1 MPSFNAED
9 PARKKGHWESVAYAI
24 LLLPWFGV
32 SHPAIANGNMG
43 DPSEP
48 MKRTAAAY
56 PNYFAPTNDPPPEQ
70 PQRRVQHCKSQPWLA
85 ANDWNCR
92 RR

>member
-1 MPSFNAED
+1 MSSFKTEE
-9 PARKKGHWESVAYAI
+9 PVRKKGHWEGVAYAI

-32 SHPAIANGNMG
+32 SHPAIAGNMG

-56 PNYFAPTNDPPPEQ
+56 PEYFGGTSDPPPEQ
-70 PQRRVQHCKSQPWLA
+70 APRRVQRCKSQPRLA
-85 ANDWNCR
+85 ATDWRCPR
-92 RR
+92 R

>member
-1 MPSFNAED
+1 MLFSKSRNPV
-9 PARKKGHWESVAYAI
+9 RKMGTWEAAAFA
-24 LLLPWFGV
+24 LLLVPSLGAG
-32 SHPAIANGNMG
+32 PAMANMG

-56 PNYFAPTNDPPPEQ
+56 PEFFGGSDPSPDTAP
-70 PQRRVQHCKSQPWLA
+70 RRVQRCRYNPQLA
-85 ANDWNCR
+85 ATDWNCR